1 MLQNNGPFSDI
12 FVSTVFMYEVKNR
25 NLLICTLQQ
34 QMHKTWVC
42 HLVFEQLY
50 CSAVFYWN
58 SCPEKGSKESVASN
72 MDSLLRAVCLLFVPW
87 QHHLL
92 LAGVQAS
99 LDQNTQTVFGSLI
112 YLILRWH
119 YNTTYHID
127 PWAGWQPGK
136 PELHDIKPESSD
148 KTFLDKDTFS

>member
-1 MLQNNGPFSDI
+1 
-12 FVSTVFMYEVKNR
+12 
-25 NLLICTLQQ
+25 
-34 QMHKTWVC
+34 
-42 HLVFEQLY
+42 
-50 CSAVFYWN
+50 
-58 SCPEKGSKESVASN
+58 
-72 MDSLLRAVCLLFVPW
+72 MDSLLRAVCLWFVPW

-99 LDQNTQTVFGSLI
+99 LDQNTQTVFGSS
-112 YLILRWH
+112 LILRWH

-148 KTFLDKDTFS
+148 KTFLDKDTFKFIFIIQHKESFEINWAASVRYFIQYKFLTCRVIENSY